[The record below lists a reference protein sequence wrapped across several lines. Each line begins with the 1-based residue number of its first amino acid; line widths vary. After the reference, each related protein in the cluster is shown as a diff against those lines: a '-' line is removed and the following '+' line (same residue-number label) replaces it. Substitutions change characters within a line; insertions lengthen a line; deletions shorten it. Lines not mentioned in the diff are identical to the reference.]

1 MTTQF
6 DDVQKYG
13 KDQMEHLSTSAAAVA
28 RGFQAIASETTDYSK
43 RSLES
48 TSSFMEKLVAV
59 KSVETA
65 VQLQSEF
72 SKSQFEGF
80 VAQMNKIGEIYKD
93 IAKEAFRPMESAMNK
108 GREVVSQQV
117 QQH

>member
-1 MTTQF
+1 MSTQF
-6 DDVQKYG
+6 DDVQKHG
-13 KDQMEHLSTSAAAVA
+13 REQMEQFSSSAAAVA

-48 TSSFMEKLVAV
+48 TSSFVEKLVGV
-59 KSVETA
+59 RSMDTA
-65 VQLQSEF
+65 IQLQSEF
-72 SKSQFEGF
+72 AKSQFEGF

-93 IAKEAFRPMESAMNK
+93 IAKEAFRPMESAMSK